1 MVEQLIKQHIN
12 TMSNIEINPKNKGK
26 FTATKKRSGKSTD
39 ELTHSKNPL
48 TRKRAIFAQNA
59 KKWNHKENEG
69 IERLDSN
76 MLMQLVTEEL
86 TRSDVDSA
94 ISRKLSSSYD
104 SSDFK
109 SAVRKV
115 AADVIEDLY
124 KTLWNRSSTWKNGVT
139 R

>member
-1 MVEQLIKQHIN
+1 
-12 TMSNIEINPKNKGK
+12 MSNIEINPKNKGK
-26 FTATKKRSGKSTD
+26 FTATKKRSGKSTE

-59 KKWNHKENEG
+59 KKWNHKKNEG

>member
-26 FTATKKRSGKSTD
+26 FTATKKRSGKSTE

-124 KTLWNRSSTWKNGVT
+124 KTLWNRSSTWKYGVT

>member
-1 MVEQLIKQHIN
+1 MGEQLIKHHIS

-26 FTATKKRSGKSTD
+26 FTATKKRSGKSTE

-86 TRSDVDSA
+86 TRSDVDIA